1 MTAALEK
8 DVQATDMIQL
18 IEQLGGT
25 LQVKG
30 LDKSAFITFCGTYPE
45 LLMERDEN
53 GKITIISPVF
63 GGSGFRESL
72 LIRRVGNWCESYG
85 QGQVGSSQIGYDLP
99 DGSTRSPDV
108 SWISQERLSN
118 LTPKEI
124 EKRFL
129 PIVPDFIVE
138 LRSASDSLKKLKK
151 KIQEKWIG
159 NGVRLA
165 WLIDP
170 YKERAYI
177 YREDESVEVEV
188 VKNFKGTLSGE
199 DVLPNFE
206 LKLSEF
212 TLIGK

>member
-1 MTAALEK
+1 MTAVLEK
-8 DVQATDMIQL
+8 GVQDIGMIQL

-25 LQVKG
+25 LVVKG
-30 LDKSAFITFCGTYPE
+30 LDKAAFISLCGTYPE
-45 LLMERDEN
+45 LLMERDEK
-53 GKITIISPVF
+53 GKITIMSPVF
-63 GGSGFRESL
+63 GGSGFREGL
-72 LIRRVGNWCESYG
+72 LIRRVGNWCEAHG

-99 DGSTRSPDV
+99 DGSTRSPDA
-108 SWISQERLSN
+108 SWISAERLSN
-118 LTPKEI
+118 LTPEDI

-129 PIVPDFIVE
+129 PAVPDFVVE

-151 KIQEKWIG
+151 KMQNKWIT

-177 YREDESVEVEV
+177 YREDESVDVI
-188 VKNFKGTLSGE
+188 KNFDGILSGE
-199 DVLPNFE
+199 DVLPDFE